1 MLDKFTKMNYNILVN
16 FTNMKISPNPTKQ
29 KNEKRDMEK
38 NYNVRIE
45 DNGAAYLIVVNKGT
59 NNRFVVCSKSSL
71 GEAWKHI
78 NGCIR

>member
-1 MLDKFTKMNYNILVN
+1 
-16 FTNMKISPNPTKQ
+16 
-29 KNEKRDMEK
+29 MEI

-71 GEAWKHI
+71 GVAWKHI
-78 NGCIR
+78 EWMYKIETQSFTVGKKQVPVTDWIEGMKKAGYLE

>member
-1 MLDKFTKMNYNILVN
+1 
-16 FTNMKISPNPTKQ
+16 
-29 KNEKRDMEK
+29 MEK

-78 NGCIR
+78 EWMYKIETQSFTVGKKQVPVTDWIEGMKKAGYLE